1 MLPHVLKQTDQK
13 LHIQI
18 LNLLISS
25 SPSHLLNRK
34 HCRSIMAV
42 RAEGWK
48 SSGLV
53 KGLGIP
59 APSGPRLVG
68 CVDLMH
74 RLEGREDS
82 LLVRLFYPAAA
93 DATGEYARWT
103 PHKRYTKAYMDFV
116 KMRAAR
122 LVATLTDIFTGMLI
136 RHFQ

>member
-18 LNLLISS
+18 VNLLISS

-34 HCRSIMAV
+34 HRRSITAV

-74 RLEGREDS
+74 RLERREDS

-93 DATGEYARWT
+93 DARGEYVRWT

-122 LVATLTDIFTGMLI
+122 LVATLTGIFTGMSI
-136 RHFQ
+136 RHL

>member
-1 MLPHVLKQTDQK
+1 
-13 LHIQI
+13 
-18 LNLLISS
+18 
-25 SPSHLLNRK
+25 
-34 HCRSIMAV
+34 MAV

-53 KGLGIP
+53 RGIGIP

-82 LLVRLFYPAAA
+82 LLVRLFYPTAP

-103 PHKRYTKAYMDFV
+103 PHRRYTKGYLDFF
-116 KMRAAR
+116 KTKASGLIAAIAG
-122 LVATLTDIFTGMLI
+122 LFTGAFALAVQDN
-136 RHFQ
+136 RLASKFHEFLTFRSEGSCPLWCTCGDDSTPGYTS

>member
-1 MLPHVLKQTDQK
+1 
-13 LHIQI
+13 
-18 LNLLISS
+18 
-25 SPSHLLNRK
+25 
-34 HCRSIMAV
+34 MAV

-74 RLEGREDS
+74 RLEGKEDS
-82 LLVRLFYPAAA
+82 LLVRFFYPAAA
-93 DATGEYARWT
+93 DATGEYVKWT
-103 PHKRYTKAYMDFV
+103 PHRRYTKAYMDFV

-122 LVATLTDIFTGMLI
+122 LVATLTGIFTGVLRI
-136 RHFQ
+136 ILQVNCNFTLRSRIHQV

>member
-1 MLPHVLKQTDQK
+1 
-13 LHIQI
+13 
-18 LNLLISS
+18 
-25 SPSHLLNRK
+25 
-34 HCRSIMAV
+34 MAV

-93 DATGEYARWT
+93 DARGEYAKWT
-103 PHKRYTKAYMDFV
+103 PLRRYTKAYLDFF
-116 KMRAAR
+116 KTRASGLIAAFAD
-122 LVATLTDIFTGMLI
+122 LFTGAFALALGVDRLASKLHEFFDLQVRGSPPSMVYVWG
-136 RHFQ
+136 